1 MLAEA
6 GVNGVHGVTFS
17 GDAVELAVKRFRLG
31 RVSVDEFCLIGSP
44 GSPMMTVSV
53 GAVGVGSDAVGATF
67 LVSTTCTT
75 FAGV

>member
-1 MLAEA
+1 M
-6 GVNGVHGVTFS
+6 HGVTFA

-31 RVSVDEFCLIGSP
+31 GVSADEIGLVGSP

-53 GAVGVGSDAVGATF
+53 AVGVGSDAGGATF

>member
-31 RVSVDEFCLIGSP
+31 RVSVHEICLIGSP

-53 GAVGVGSDAVGATF
+53 GAVGVGLDAVGATF